1 MRCVGLVAIVSAL
14 SLPGQSLVEASRI
27 PAHLRDMKAE
37 DSTGTLKCGVTP
49 FKPQLNYS
57 FRFQTGYIL
66 EIPLNQYTGKG
77 HAIATLVRVT
87 PENSERDPAYLVSR
101 TQLGEIPPTKAV
113 LELGGGYVVGEGKYR
128 VDLLV
133 SDETGR
139 TCSKNWNIQAKL
151 SRKEN
156 DVPPGMAA
164 GAVDE
169 IALRKWMRSSKA
181 PALEDGYRVTVL
193 MNVSPMMPRRIRLG
207 AYDRMLLLSSLAS
220 LIERLPLRSVRLVLF
235 NLDQQREIYRDENFE
250 PARFNRVNQALSNL
264 ELGTVAYDVIR
275 NRNGH
280 IDLLAELMEDARKED
295 RSDAVLFLGPKP
307 WKFDKAPKSS
317 LPERSSADPA
327 FFYLQLRPYLASA
340 SLTDTIMGAVKHM
353 GGKTFDVYTPG
364 DFAEAIR
371 DVTKALEA
379 RRGPNT

>member
-1 MRCVGLVAIVSAL
+1 
-14 SLPGQSLVEASRI
+14 
-27 PAHLRDMKAE
+27 
-37 DSTGTLKCGVTP
+37 
-49 FKPQLNYS
+49 
-57 FRFQTGYIL
+57 
-66 EIPLNQYTGKG
+66 
-77 HAIATLVRVT
+77 
-87 PENSERDPAYLVSR
+87 
-101 TQLGEIPPTKAV
+101 
-113 LELGGGYVVGEGKYR
+113 
-128 VDLLV
+128 
-133 SDETGR
+133 
-139 TCSKNWNIQAKL
+139 
-151 SRKEN
+151 
-156 DVPPGMAA
+156 
-164 GAVDE
+164 
-169 IALRKWMRSSKA
+169 
-181 PALEDGYRVTVL
+181 
-193 MNVSPMMPRRIRLG
+193 MMPRRIRLG

-317 LPERSSADPA
+317 LPERSSVDPA